1 MTIRNL
7 CGAMGLVLVAAVPA
21 AAQGNNDAAYCQA
34 LIAKYQQY
42 LAGYGSSRHGDI
54 DLNANARIAIDRCNA
69 GDLSG
74 IPVLEQ
80 QLRNARI
87 DLPKHG

>member
-1 MTIRNL
+1 MKIL
-7 CGAMGLVLVAAVPA
+7 SIGVMAGLVLAMPPA
-21 AAQGNNDAAYCQA
+21 ARADDAAYCQA

-42 LAGYGSSRHGDI
+42 LAGYGSSRHSDI

-80 QLRNARI
+80 QLKNARI
-87 DLPKHG
+87 SLPPHG

>member
-1 MTIRNL
+1 MKIL
-7 CGAMGLVLVAAVPA
+7 SLGALAGLALALPA
-21 AAQGNNDAAYCQA
+21 AARADDASYCQA

-42 LAGYGSSRHGDI
+42 LAGYGSSRHSDI
-54 DLNANARIAIDRCNA
+54 DLNANARIAIDRCDA

-80 QLRNARI
+80 QLKNARI
-87 DLPKHG
+87 SLPAHN